1 VRTALYVNPETAQV
15 HAVSDPFPR
24 ILQGIPLD
32 LRSID
37 LSMGRP
43 DFILNPT
50 DCNPMAI
57 LGSATSTAGNVAPLS
72 ARFQVG
78 GCNGLGFKPTLK
90 LSLKG
95 ATKRTGNPALRA
107 VVTYPKG
114 SYANIAKT
122 QVTLPHSAFLE
133 QSHIRTVCTRV
144 QFAAKVCPAGSVY
157 GSARAVSP
165 LLDQPLEGPV
175 YLRSSSNKLP
185 DLVVDLKGQIEVV
198 LDGKVDTGKEDGL
211 RTTFQSVPDA
221 PVSKFMLNLDGGKKG
236 LIVNSENLCSPKAK
250 VKAVS
255 NLTGQNGKTYDTQP
269 KVANSCGKKSKKK
282 KGSKK

>member
-1 VRTALYVNPETAQV
+1 VFGGVK
-15 HAVSDPFPR
+15 
-24 ILQGIPLD
+24 LD
-32 LRSID
+32 IRSID
-37 LSMGRP
+37 LNMNRNQFS
-43 DFILNPT
+43 LNPT
-50 DCNPMAI
+50 SCEPKQVTGQVI
-57 LGSATSTAGNVAPLS
+57 STLGNVANLTN
-72 ARFQVG
+72 RFQVG
-78 GCNGLGFKPTLK
+78 ACGALAFKPSLK

-95 ATKRTGNPALRA
+95 ATKRAGNPALRA
-107 VVTYPKG
+107 VITYPKG
-114 SYANIAKT
+114 DNANIAKT

-144 QFAAKVCPAGSVY
+144 QFAVDACPKGSIY

-221 PVSKFMLNLDGGKKG
+221 PVSKFILNLDGGKKG

-255 NLTGQNGKTYDTQP
+255 NLTAQNGKTYDTQP
-269 KVANSCGKKSKKK
+269 RVANSCGKKAKK
-282 KGSKK
+282 KGLKR